1 MLLISFSLGA
11 ENPRWFLDLEDGGIC
26 FTCLV
31 FTTFYEERVLM
42 QEELRLFEYHL
53 LLTLY
58 MDIYIYCITGHNLCA

>member
-1 MLLISFSLGA
+1 M
-11 ENPRWFLDLEDGGIC
+11 DLEDGGIC